1 MVSPLKRQRDALL
14 KAKQT
19 NHAVAHDATASLDSL
34 HLRLI
39 EFEQD
44 KKALKSFDQRA
55 QKVNH
60 KREVLIPKYK
70 PVAEAYLEAGES
82 YQNPIF
88 TDLIVWLV
96 DINDFDTALEWVEK
110 AIERELPTP
119 ENFKCSWP
127 TFIAREVLEWATNQQ
142 SFGNSVD
149 PYFSTVFEK
158 LWKKEWV
165 IPEKLY
171 AEWLKFAGYGLLLN
185 SKGEPQPS
193 QVGTIEQLEKAKMLL
208 LKAHEVHSKCGVKTK
223 IGQID
228 MRIRAIQDGK
238 L

>member
-1 MVSPLKRQRDALL
+1 MVSPLKKQRDALL
-14 KAKQT
+14 KEKQAS
-19 NHAVAHDATASLDSL
+19 HAVVGDTTANLDSL

-44 KKALKSFDQRA
+44 KLKLKDLVQIA

-70 PVAEAYLEAGES
+70 PVAEQYLEAGES

-96 DINDFDTALEWVEK
+96 DTNDFDTALAWCEK
-110 AIERELPTP
+110 AIEKELPTP
-119 ENFKCSWP
+119 ENFKCTWP
-127 TFIAREVLEWATNQQ
+127 TFMAREVLEWAIDQQ
-142 SFGNSVD
+142 STRKSVE
-149 PYFSTVFEK
+149 PYFSAVFSK
-158 LWKKEWV
+158 LWEGHWV
-165 IPEKLY
+165 VPEKLY
-171 AEWLKFAGYGLLLN
+171 AEWLKFAGYALLLN
-185 SKGEPQPS
+185 DQGVPQPS
-193 QVGTIEQLEKAKMLL
+193 QVGTVEQLEKSKVFL
-208 LKAHEVHSKCGVKTK
+208 LKALEVHSKCGVKTK

-228 MRIRAIQDGK
+228 MRINAIQNGR